1 MHSFVFIILFC
12 PEAARVKL
20 KNCSRDF
27 ILPLF
32 FFFFLPSKQFRDRD
46 AETAPA
52 HKTRWNISTQT
63 TQFPNVTNLKRQHF
77 TVGFVNYSSLE
88 TENNAEQRAF
98 CAKSVSR
105 PEVKLHRKK
114 GAFANA
120 GMKIC
125 YTSRQATKQCA
136 PAKVLTALFRT
147 EIETMYGNRYQ
158 LFSHS
163 CCKCALLQTCT
174 EAMRKSLNSTPNAA
188 GCWKRKRIKS
198 WE

>member
-32 FFFFLPSKQFRDRD
+32 FSFLFFFFLPSKQFRDRD

-52 HKTRWNISTQT
+52 HKTRWNSTQM

-114 GAFANA
+114 RRLCECRDED
-120 GMKIC
+120 MLH
-125 YTSRQATKQCA
+125 Q
-136 PAKVLTALFRT
+136 
-147 EIETMYGNRYQ
+147 
-158 LFSHS
+158 
-163 CCKCALLQTCT
+163 QTGHK
-174 EAMRKSLNSTPNAA
+174 AMRACKGFNRFVPNGDWDYVWESLPA
-188 GCWKRKRIKS
+188 I
-198 WE
+198 